1 MLLDL
6 PLSVSRPVGE
16 TRRILALLAAH
27 VVAWTGFCLL
37 YLAPSDLQNDMTEAF
52 SWAQELQLGYY
63 KHPPF
68 YAWVVKGWFSIL
80 PTTDWAFY
88 LLAAVNGAIGL
99 AAVWGIAG
107 RYLSGPARLAA
118 VLLLEFLPFYTFQS
132 FNFNANSIQL
142 SLWPLT
148 VFLFLRS
155 FDRRDLG
162 SAAALGAVAAAAML
176 SKYYSGIILACCLA
190 AALAHPDRRRY
201 FASPAPYVALL
212 VLAAGLAP
220 HVLWHLHTAIGP
232 MEYMASKGSPRY
244 GLILAKAGLFVVG
257 CAALHALLGV
267 ILAWLWSRDS
277 AGPAADRSAMVSS
290 ASDPIGDRRAL
301 AIFALGPF
309 LVTVLIA
316 LVGSV
321 RINTHFAIPIFALSP
336 LAAIVWL
343 RLGIDAATLRRLA
356 TLAAAWLL
364 LLLVVAPVAGAW
376 TLRGNVELA
385 AEPRQAVA
393 ERVTALWRTE
403 IGRKLAVVAGTESY
417 ALGTTFYSPDHPSD
431 FTAFATAYAPWIDA
445 DRLRRDGL
453 AVICRADDGWC
464 LDEAAK
470 YDGLQSWRGQFSLNK
485 TLFGLAGRRFD
496 FIVVFVRPGQDLPM
510 EPRKLRPF

>member
-1 MLLDL
+1 MMLDL
-6 PLSVSRPVGE
+6 PLPMARPIGE
-16 TRRILALLAAH
+16 ARRILLLLAAH
-27 VVAWTGFCLL
+27 VAAWTGFCLL

-68 YAWVVKGWFSIL
+68 YAWVVKAWFSVL

-88 LLAAVNGAIGL
+88 LLASTNAAIGL
-99 AAVWGIAG
+99 AAVWAIAG

-132 FNFNANSIQL
+132 FNFNANAVLL

-148 VFLFLRS
+148 VLAFLRS
-155 FDRRDLG
+155 FERRDVR
-162 SAAALGAVAAAAML
+162 SAVALGAVAAAAML

-201 FASPAPYVALL
+201 FAGFAPYLALA

-220 HVLWHLHTAIGP
+220 HVLWHLGVAIGP
-232 MEYMASKGSPRY
+232 VDYMASKGSTRAA
-244 GLILAKAGLFVVG
+244 LILAKAGLFVVG
-257 CAALHALLGV
+257 CIALHALFGAV
-267 ILAWLWSRDS
+267 LAWLWSRGGAAS
-277 AGPAADRSAMVSS
+277 AEERPAAPSV
-290 ASDPIGDRRAL
+290 GDRRML
-301 AIFALGPF
+301 AVFALGPF

-316 LVGSV
+316 LVFQV

-343 RLGIDAATLRRLA
+343 RLAVDAATLRRLA
-356 TLAAAWLL
+356 VLAALWLL
-364 LLLVVAPVAGAW
+364 LLLGVAPVAGAW
-376 TLRGNVELA
+376 TLRHDVELA
-385 AEPRQAVA
+385 AEPRRAVA
-393 ERVTALWRTE
+393 EQVTALWRDR
-403 IGRKLAVVAGTESY
+403 IGRPLGVVAGTESY

-431 FTAFATAYAPWIDA
+431 FTAFAAAYAPWIDA

-453 AVICRADDGWC
+453 AVICLTGDGWC

-470 YDGLQSWRGQFSLNK
+470 YDGLEIWRTQIRVHK
-485 TLFGLAGRRFD
+485 TLFGLVGRDFD
-496 FIVVFVRPGQDLPM
+496 FTLVFVRPGQTLPLV
-510 EPRKLRPF
+510 PVKLRPF